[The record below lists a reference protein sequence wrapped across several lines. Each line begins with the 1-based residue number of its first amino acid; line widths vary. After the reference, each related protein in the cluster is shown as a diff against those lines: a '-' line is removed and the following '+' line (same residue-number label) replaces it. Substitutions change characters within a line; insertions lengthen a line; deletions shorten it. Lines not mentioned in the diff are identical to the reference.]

1 MLYSG
6 ASLGQVRREIKAPQ
20 RRFTREALRS
30 SPTPRRR
37 PDQPAVGIANANKQ
51 PRPDL
56 FACVRKVAD
65 SKVRLKTHVAF
76 HDLVYTVPCQRLRRG
91 PNMG

>member
-1 MLYSG
+1 M
-6 ASLGQVRREIKAPQ
+6 
-20 RRFTREALRS
+20 
-30 SPTPRRR
+30 
-37 PDQPAVGIANANKQ
+37 GIANANKQ
-51 PRPDL
+51 PWPDP

-65 SKVRLKTHVAF
+65 SEVRLKTHKAF